1 MLQET
6 EKRNRDFAARMREQ
20 REDLKKMTESHLEE
34 LTKRTILENEQM
46 SAELQ
51 YESRQV
57 QVTCLCLRACASRLV
72 PQCLCLHQSGLQCN
86 ACAFIDSASDA
97 VLGTADC
104 TP

>member
-57 QVTCLCLRACASRLV
+57 QCWCPLPTWLLMWS
-72 PQCLCLHQSGLQCN
+72 
-86 ACAFIDSASDA
+86 
-97 VLGTADC
+97 LGQQTAD
-104 TP
+104 PSS